1 MKTTY
6 RKVENSDGIY
16 QVFEGNHLLGR
27 VGKCYTSQVPRGY
40 AWLVFPAW
48 ETEKPDGRVAHDTRE
63 DARYA
68 LVMAYLDH
76 AYND

>member
-16 QVFEGNHLLGR
+16 QVFDGTHFLGR
-27 VGKCYTSQVPRGY
+27 VAKCYTSQGCRGY
-40 AWLVFPAW
+40 LWITYPSW
-48 ETEKPDGRVAHDTRE
+48 ETEKPEGRVGYDTRD
-63 DARYA
+63 DARHA

-76 AYND
+76 AYEL